1 MPEDREMA
9 EVVSLEEENGGETR
23 QDSRLG
29 LLEVE
34 KVQNRMETS
43 KRIKFLG

>member
-1 MPEDREMA
+1 MA
-9 EVVSLEEENGGETR
+9 EVVSLEEENGGER

>member
-1 MPEDREMA
+1 MT
-9 EVVSLEEENGGETR
+9 EVVSLEEENGGETSER

-29 LLEVE
+29 LSEVE

-43 KRIKFLG
+43 KRIEFLG